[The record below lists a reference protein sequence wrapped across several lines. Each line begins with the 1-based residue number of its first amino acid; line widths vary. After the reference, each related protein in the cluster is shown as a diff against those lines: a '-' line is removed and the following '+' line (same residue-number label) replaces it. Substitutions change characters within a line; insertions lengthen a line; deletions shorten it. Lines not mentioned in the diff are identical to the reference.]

1 MNKKYLFI
9 PLLLITML
17 SSCDNDGVTNN
28 EIDKLEDAIEKWQA
42 NKVMDYSFVFQ
53 EQCYCA
59 NFGKVE
65 IVVLADSIFALKNP
79 ETGENFTIE
88 TNKGVENLIEVYP
101 DLFVNL
107 DQLFEKLKEATLI
120 ADEMEGS
127 YDGQI
132 GYPKLVSIDYYKDAI
147 DDEVTYVISNYRVLS
162 LTKN

>member
-28 EIDKLEDAIEKWQA
+28 EIEKLEDAIEKWQA
-42 NKVMDYSFVFQ
+42 NKATDYSFVFQ

-79 ETGENFTIE
+79 ETGEDFTIE
-88 TNKGVENLIEVYP
+88 TNIGMENLIDVYP
-101 DLFVNL
+101 ELFVNM

-120 ADEMEGS
+120 ADEMEGR

-132 GYPKLVSIDYYKDAI
+132 GYPKQVSIDYYKDAI
-147 DDEVTYVISNYRVLS
+147 DDEVTYVISNYRILS